1 MKNLEL
7 LYNRTLKLSIAPS
20 SAHLVLNHNENGIAY
35 IAERN
40 TLLRCNLQTSHTEQI
55 QTYDDR
61 IIGIEY
67 LSLNDE
73 ICIATANGDVSVLSV
88 RSSVSENV
96 TFCDGGIDKMS
107 WSPDQEIVV
116 FVTSSKQLV
125 VMNSMYDPIFDGVLD
140 EQCFGV
146 NEFVNVGWGKKETQ
160 FHGTEGKEAA
170 KKTTDV
176 GVSLNVD
183 QMDGSIGIVWR
194 GDCEYFAVSFV
205 GERGRM
211 FKVFDKEGAL
221 QFTSETCSGLEAP
234 VFWRPSGS
242 WIAIPQILP
251 NKYAIALF
259 EKNGLRHR
267 EIILPFKADDETI
280 KRLLWSSDSDVLAV
294 VTCNIA
300 SQKFAVY
307 LYTICNYHWYMK
319 QCLLFD
325 SSIVDLVW
333 DGKFSEGKSLHVLLA
348 DGTYNIYR

>member
-7 LYNRTLKLSIAPS
+7 LYNRTVNVSIA
-20 SAHLVLNHNENGIAY
+20 SAVHFVLNSNENGLAY
-35 IAERN
+35 ISTDNE
-40 TLLRCNLQTSHTEQI
+40 LFRCNLHNNNVKQI
-55 QTYDDR
+55 HAIDDR
-61 IIGIEY
+61 IIAIEH

-73 ICIATANGDVSVLSV
+73 ICIATSIGDVVVVNLQSES
-88 RSSVSENV
+88 SENV
-96 TFCDGGIDKMS
+96 TFCDGGIEQMS

-116 FVTSSKQLV
+116 FITKSKQLV
-125 VMNSMYDPIFDGVLD
+125 VMNSMYDPIFEGLLD

-176 GVSLNVD
+176 GVTLDVKQID
-183 QMDGSIGIVWR
+183 KSIGIVWR

-205 GERGRM
+205 GENGRM
-211 FKVFDKEGAL
+211 FKVFDKEGKL
-221 QFTSETCSGLEAP
+221 QFTSEKCSGLEAP

-267 EIILPFKADDETI
+267 EIILPFKAAE
-280 KRLLWSSDSDVLAV
+280 V
-294 VTCNIA
+294 
-300 SQKFAVY
+300 
-307 LYTICNYHWYMK
+307 
-319 QCLLFD
+319 
-325 SSIVDLVW
+325 
-333 DGKFSEGKSLHVLLA
+333 
-348 DGTYNIYR
+348 